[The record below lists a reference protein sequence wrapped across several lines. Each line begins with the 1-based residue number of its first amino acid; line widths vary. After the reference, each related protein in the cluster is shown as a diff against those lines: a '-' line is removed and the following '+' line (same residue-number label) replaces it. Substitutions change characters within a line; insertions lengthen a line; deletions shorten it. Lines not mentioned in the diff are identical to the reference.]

1 MNTVHTKWCHFISFS
16 SDYDVFVTAFQK
28 IGLLNTH
35 LYVQSVLSF
44 LKRLFS
50 LCLHSNSIRW
60 KQTTHLL
67 KKIYCKG

>member
-35 LYVQSVLSF
+35 LYVQ
-44 LKRLFS
+44 
-50 LCLHSNSIRW
+50 
-60 KQTTHLL
+60 
-67 KKIYCKG
+67 